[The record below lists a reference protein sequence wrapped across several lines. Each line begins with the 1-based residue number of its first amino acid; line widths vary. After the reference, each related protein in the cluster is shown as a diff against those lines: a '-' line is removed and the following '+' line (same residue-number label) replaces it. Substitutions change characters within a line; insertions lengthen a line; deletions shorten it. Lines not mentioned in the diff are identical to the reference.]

1 MDFNV
6 SSESEGDFEEAP
18 HHRGRSP
25 RPCLISGSWVIQ
37 MALSRVQ
44 TTNAWEVALPE
55 AERKRLTWTGTTRFM
70 ALDGIVE
77 AFLDTDFLPLKC
89 YRGQSTQPQVVHG
102 SANVTD
108 VDAAPEGERMATV
121 AFFTERFFQ
130 TQLTDLVR
138 CGPRL
143 LNMILASADNT
154 VAEGW
159 ASSLKDDS
167 DDHPSHAVA
176 RRIAC
181 PLNEGAETAQWL
193 FDTFTALQAPRYS
206 PNGEASHIAECDIS
220 HASMTVGDFV
230 KIDDRLFIVSLDGF
244 VAASSIGLCFVAAIG
259 F

>member
-1 MDFNV
+1 MDFDV
-6 SSESEGDFEEAP
+6 SSESEGDFQETP

-37 MALSRVQ
+37 MALSRIQ

-55 AERKRLTWTGTTRFM
+55 AERKRLTWTGTTGFM

-89 YRGQSTQPQVVHG
+89 YRGRSTQAQVIHG

-108 VDAAPEGERMATV
+108 VDAAPEGKRMATV
-121 AFFTERFFQ
+121 AFFTEKFFQ

-143 LNMILASADNT
+143 LNMILASAENT
-154 VAEGW
+154 IAEAL
-159 ASSLKDDS
+159 ASSLQDDS

-176 RRIAC
+176 RRITC

-193 FDTFTALQAPRYS
+193 FDTFTALRAPRYS
-206 PNGEASHIAECDIS
+206 PNGEAPHIVECDIS
-220 HASMTVGDFV
+220 RMH
-230 KIDDRLFIVSLDGF
+230 R
-244 VAASSIGLCFVAAIG
+244 
-259 F
+259 